1 MSRLSETERANL
13 RQRRSEL
20 VELMTNG
27 AKSLSHSDKSI
38 TYRSI
43 EEIKTAIA
51 EIDLQLSGK
60 RTRIIKTYAN
70 RDL

>member
-1 MSRLSETERANL
+1 MSRISDSEKAKL
-13 RQRRSEL
+13 LQRRTEL

-43 EEIKTAIA
+43 DEIKTAIA